1 MTRQRDRAP
10 AALAFGGF
18 GVLGVLGFI
27 CLLYG
32 LAPGFQMEQNAEV
45 PDVSTR
51 CPTGSIDSEAP
62 YDVRCARDL
71 MARGPLA
78 LGVPALATAFL
89 FGLGAIGC
97 LGLRRGGVRVV
108 AWIMLALYLVIWL
121 LMVRWNATEGRRLQH
136 VGAAGPVPSAM
147 A

>member
-1 MTRQRDRAP
+1 MTHQRDRPP
-10 AALAFGGF
+10 AWLVFGGF

-32 LAPGFQMEQNAEV
+32 LAPGFQMEQNGEV
-45 PDVSTR
+45 PDARER
-51 CPTGSIDSEAP
+51 CPTGLTDSEAA
-62 YDVRCARDL
+62 YDFRCAQEL

-97 LGLRRGGVRVV
+97 LGLRRGAPRVT
-108 AWIMLALYLVIWL
+108 AGILLALYLAIWVAML
-121 LMVRWNATEGRRLQH
+121 RWNATEGHRLQQPDAT
-136 VGAAGPVPSAM
+136 VQVSSTRA
-147 A
+147 